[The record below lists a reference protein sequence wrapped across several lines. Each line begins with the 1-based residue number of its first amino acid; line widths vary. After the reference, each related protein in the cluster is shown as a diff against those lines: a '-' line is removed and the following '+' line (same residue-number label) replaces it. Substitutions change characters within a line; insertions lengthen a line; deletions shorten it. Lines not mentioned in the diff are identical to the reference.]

1 MQSRFTLEEIQ
12 RVSLPRRRRGSYHSG
27 AGLGRLHRFSQP
39 RRQRARQSTPVQAEV
54 RSVETKTRSL
64 SESSHSKEEQPELV
78 DGVED
83 WEKPYDFSK
92 TGKIHQKQ
100 VSSGVVFRDT
110 MAENHHSAAL
120 RGTNPEER
128 LYAPWIYATDI
139 PPGGKSDVMR
149 GEAVTLPNYSR
160 WLGLRSDPDLTLA
173 VWRGGK
179 ARPP

>member
-1 MQSRFTLEEIQ
+1 MQSRFILEEIQ
-12 RVSLPRRRRGSYHSG
+12 RVSLPRERRASYHSG

-39 RRQRARQSTPVQAEV
+39 RRRRVRQSTPVHAEV

-83 WEKPYDFSK
+83 REKPYDFSK

-100 VSSGVVFRDT
+100 VSSRVVFRDT
-110 MAENHHSAAL
+110 MAENHGSAAL

-128 LYAPWIYATDI
+128 LYAPWIYATEI

-149 GEAVTLPNYSR
+149 GEAATLPN
-160 WLGLRSDPDLTLA
+160 
-173 VWRGGK
+173 
-179 ARPP
+179 

>member
-1 MQSRFTLEEIQ
+1 MQSRFILEEIQ
-12 RVSLPRRRRGSYHSG
+12 RVSLPRRRRASYHSG

-39 RRQRARQSTPVQAEV
+39 RRWRVRQSTPVQAEV

-83 WEKPYDFSK
+83 REKPYDFSK

-100 VSSGVVFRDT
+100 RET
-110 MAENHHSAAL
+110 EQQHILPWKLTLEAKR
-120 RGTNPEER
+120 RGSQRRTTAPPLSEEKNPEER
-128 LYAPWIYATDI
+128 LYAPWIYATKI

-149 GEAVTLPNYSR
+149 GEAATLPN
-160 WLGLRSDPDLTLA
+160 
-173 VWRGGK
+173 
-179 ARPP
+179 